1 MVPSGRVEPA
11 GRGSGY
17 SHAVDDQ
24 NYSSSFDEATSV
36 LTVRGEVDE
45 AAGVVLREE
54 LSKYSRDFERRVTV
68 DLSEVEYLPSLAIGV
83 LATARRTADRAG
95 VGLGLRAVEG
105 SLSQRVLSICGLD
118 HETD

>member
-1 MVPSGRVEPA
+1 MPVTSRVEPTA
-11 GRGSGY
+11 PGSGY
-17 SHAVDDQ
+17 PHAVDDQ
-24 NYSSSFDEATSV
+24 NYSSSFDEASSV

-54 LSKYSRDFERRVTV
+54 LTKYSREFERRITV

-83 LATARRTADRAG
+83 LATARRTADQAG
-95 VGLGLRAVEG
+95 VGLGLRAVDG
-105 SLSQRVLSICGLD
+105 SLSQRVLTICGLD